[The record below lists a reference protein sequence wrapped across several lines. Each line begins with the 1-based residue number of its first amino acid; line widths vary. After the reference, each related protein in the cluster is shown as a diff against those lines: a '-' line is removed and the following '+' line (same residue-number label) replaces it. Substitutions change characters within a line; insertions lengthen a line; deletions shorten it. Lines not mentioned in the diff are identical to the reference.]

1 MNKQFPAA
9 NYAGFDISS
18 ELIEMAR
25 QNHDLNNC
33 SFEVSDALKYIPD
46 ASFDIII
53 ASGVLSIFEDFRE
66 PLQKWLSWLA
76 TGGRLYVFGRFN
88 SRDMDTIVQ
97 FRNNVKG
104 DDWEGGLSSYSV
116 HTIGRFLS
124 EKEYNYEFRRFK
136 LEMDLQESDDPIR
149 TYTITTS
156 DGDRMV
162 VNGANIIAEH
172 YFLIIQG

>member
-1 MNKQFPAA
+1 
-9 NYAGFDISS
+9 
-18 ELIEMAR
+18 
-25 QNHDLNNC
+25 
-33 SFEVSDALKYIPD
+33 
-46 ASFDIII
+46 
-53 ASGVLSIFEDFRE
+53 
-66 PLQKWLSWLA
+66 
-76 TGGRLYVFGRFN
+76 
-88 SRDMDTIVQ
+88 MDTIVQ

-172 YFLIIQG
+172 YFLVIQG